1 MVIKCFYRLVSTK
14 QIEFYKTINYLKM
27 NWKQFGIDVLVVVVG
42 VLIATKIKE
51 QMDRASI
58 SSPSKK

>member
-1 MVIKCFYRLVSTK
+1 
-14 QIEFYKTINYLKM
+14 M
-27 NWKQFGIDVLVVVVG
+27 NWKQLGIDVLVVVVG
-42 VLIATKIKE
+42 VLVATKIKE